1 MKISDAQLAAM
12 AANPA
17 QFPKD
22 GLPEIALVG
31 RSNVGKS
38 SFINRMVGRKKLAF
52 TSSRPGKTQ
61 TINFY
66 RINGQ
71 FYFVDLPGYGY
82 AQVSKQQQA
91 AWGKLI
97 EAYLRNRPTLH
108 FIIQL
113 VDIRHKPTEQD
124 RQMQEFLRW
133 MDTPHLLVATK
144 ADKVARGHWLK
155 HVNIIR
161 KELDLEPSMPVYPFS
176 AQDGAGR
183 EEVWKTVE
191 EYLFHRTTSVDKS

>member
-1 MKISDAQLAAM
+1 VKITDAQLVAM

-38 SFINRMVGRKKLAF
+38 SFINRMVGRKKLAY

-66 RINGQ
+66 RINGR

-97 EAYLRNRPTLH
+97 DKYLQERSSLCLV
-108 FIIQL
+108 IQL

-124 RQMQEFLRW
+124 RQMQEYLQW
-133 MDTPHLLVATK
+133 HALPQMVVATK
-144 ADKVARGHWLK
+144 ADKIARGHWLK

-161 KELDLEPSMPVYPFS
+161 KELGLDSAFAVYPFS
-176 AQDGAGR
+176 AQDGSGR
-183 EEVWKTVE
+183 DEVWKAID
-191 EYLFHRTTSVDKS
+191 EYMSGGRERNDKS